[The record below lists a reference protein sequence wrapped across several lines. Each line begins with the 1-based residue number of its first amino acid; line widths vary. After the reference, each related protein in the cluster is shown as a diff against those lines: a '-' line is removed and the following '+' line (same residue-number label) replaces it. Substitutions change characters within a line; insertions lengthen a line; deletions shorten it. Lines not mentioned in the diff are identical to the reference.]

1 MRSSTSVSRAVMIAG
16 AVIELGAFALSTAC
30 APPAAPPIAVARLA
44 VDRTSVPLGASIE
57 TTIQFDVAPTLDP
70 LNEDYRVVLQVFD
83 DNRTFLWADEHD
95 PPIPTSAWRP
105 SQSIQ
110 YTQRVRI
117 PAYPYLGPAVIAIV
131 LQSPV
136 SGERLAL
143 AGDDLGEFAYRVAT
157 LTIEPQ
163 HDSSFVVYDEGWHR
177 AEFDVFGRIAWRWT
191 TARAVLSFRNPHSA
205 ARLLLDVQG
214 RPELFDRAQRLS
226 LVVGERT
233 LREAPLNTNETTH
246 LDYELT
252 AAELGNDD
260 VVRLEL
266 LVDRT
271 FVPAEQDASARDT
284 RELGVRVFDAYVEP
298 LPEAQP

>member
-1 MRSSTSVSRAVMIAG
+1 MRSSMFVSRVVMLAV
-16 AVIELGAFALSTAC
+16 AVIEIGAFALSTGC
-30 APPAAPPIAVARLA
+30 APPAAVPIAIARLA
-44 VDRTSVPLGASIE
+44 VDRASVPLGGAVE
-57 TTIQFDVAPTLDP
+57 ATIRFDVAPTLDP
-70 LNEDYRVVLQVFD
+70 LNENYRVFLNVFD
-83 DNRTFLWADEHD
+83 DSQTFLWRDEHD
-95 PPIPTSAWRP
+95 PHIPTSAWRP
-105 SQSIQ
+105 GQSIQ
-110 YTQRVRI
+110 YTRRVRI
-117 PAYPYLGPAVIAIV
+117 PAYPYLGPAVIGIG
-131 LQSPV
+131 LQSPI

-163 HDSSFVVYDEGWHR
+163 HESSFVVYDEGWHP
-177 AEFDVFGRIAWRWT
+177 AEFDVFGRTAWRWT

-233 LREAPLNTNETTH
+233 LREAPLNTNETTY

-271 FVPAEQDASARDT
+271 FVPAEQDANARDT
-284 RELGVRVFDAYVEP
+284 RELGVRVFYAYVDP
-298 LPEAQP
+298 LPEAHP

>member
-1 MRSSTSVSRAVMIAG
+1 MRSYISVSRAVMIVA
-16 AVIELGAFALSTAC
+16 AVIALGAFALSAGC
-30 APPAAPPIAVARLA
+30 APPAAAPIAVARLA
-44 VDRTSVPLGASIE
+44 VDRTSVSLGASIE
-57 TTIQFDVAPTLDP
+57 TTIQFDVAPTLEP
-70 LNEDYRVVLQVFD
+70 LQEDYRVFLRVLD
-83 DNRTFLWADEHD
+83 DNGSVLWVEDHA
-95 PPIPTSAWRP
+95 PPVPTSAWRP
-105 SQSIQ
+105 GQSIR
-110 YTQRVRI
+110 YTRRVRI
-117 PAYPYLGPAVIAIV
+117 PQYPYLGPVVIAIG
-131 LQSPV
+131 LHSPA
-136 SGERLAL
+136 SGTRLTL
-143 AGDDLGEFAYRVAT
+143 AGHEVGESAYRVAT
-157 LTIEPQ
+157 LTLEPQ
-163 HDSSFVVYDEGWHR
+163 HGSSFIAYDEGWHQ
-177 AEFDVFGRIAWRWT
+177 AEFNVFDQTVWRWT
-191 TARAVLSFRNPHSA
+191 TARAVLSFRNPHGA

-271 FVPAEQDASARDT
+271 FVPAEQNASARDT

>member
-1 MRSSTSVSRAVMIAG
+1 MLVVPGILASLAPQAG
-16 AVIELGAFALSTAC
+16 C
-30 APPAAPPIAVARLA
+30 AAPPVAVAIAGLA
-44 VDRTSVPLGASIE
+44 VDRASVPIGATVE
-57 TTIQFDVAPTLDP
+57 ATIRFDVSPKLVP
-70 LNEDYRVVLQVFD
+70 LNEDYRVFLHVLD
-83 DNRTFLWADEHD
+83 DNQTFLWGDEHD

-105 SQSIQ
+105 GQSIQ
-110 YTQRVRI
+110 YARRVKV
-117 PAYPYLGPAVIAIV
+117 PAYPYLGPAVIAIG
-131 LQSPV
+131 LHSPV

-157 LTIEPQ
+157 LTLEPQ
-163 HDSSFVVYDEGWHR
+163 HESSFVVYDEGWHR

-205 ARLLLDVQG
+205 TRLLLDVQG

-233 LREAPLNTNETTH
+233 LREVLLNTNETTH

-271 FVPAEQDASARDT
+271 FVPSEQDANARDT